1 MREVKL
7 DNLQKYFCS
16 NILWFYVLM
25 ILSVEKVNFLLIKKS
40 ITNLGKEE
48 RAGWAGGMTLR
59 ERREGDRATHRIW
72 TGDSG
77 PK

>member
-1 MREVKL
+1 
-7 DNLQKYFCS
+7 
-16 NILWFYVLM
+16 M
-25 ILSVEKVNFLLIKKS
+25 ILSVEKVNILLIKKS

-59 ERREGDRATHRIW
+59 EKRKGDRAAHSIW

>member
-1 MREVKL
+1 
-7 DNLQKYFCS
+7 
-16 NILWFYVLM
+16 M

-59 ERREGDRATHRIW
+59 EKRKGDRAAHSIW